1 MVQAP
6 WVPLQAEAPRRR
18 RVHRQS
24 WRGGRVESL
33 AARAALRAQ
42 GWRPRCAC
50 PGVACVVL
58 DSAAA
63 LRAVVMPCSAR
74 QRCLCHSPRAL
85 HAPRRPPP
93 PPPPPPCRA
102 ARAAPPAASSTQGR
116 AGRRFRGKTDA
127 STCSECSA
135 PAARCPGS
143 WLCFSLGEG
152 GGGNG
157 GRLGCWGPAA
167 VARTMAYLS
176 LRLHARQPLM
186 AWPNMVLRS
195 PPSRPPPR
203 RRPRPTW
210 HSSHPC
216 TRDARGGDAAAAT
229 PPHPS

>member
-93 PPPPPPCRA
+93 PPPPPPRVVQPARLHPRPQAHRAVLVVVFEAKPTLPLALSA
-102 ARAAPPAASSTQGR
+102 ARPPPAAQVPGFASRWGR
-116 AGRRFRGKTDA
+116 GVGGTGGGLVVGGPPLLLGRWR
-127 STCSECSA
+127 TCHCA
-135 PAARCPGS
+135 CTPGS
-143 WLCFSLGEG
+143 
-152 GGGNG
+152 
-157 GRLGCWGPAA
+157 R
-167 VARTMAYLS
+167 
-176 LRLHARQPLM
+176 
-186 AWPNMVLRS
+186 
-195 PPSRPPPR
+195 
-203 RRPRPTW
+203 
-210 HSSHPC
+210 
-216 TRDARGGDAAAAT
+216 
-229 PPHPS
+229 